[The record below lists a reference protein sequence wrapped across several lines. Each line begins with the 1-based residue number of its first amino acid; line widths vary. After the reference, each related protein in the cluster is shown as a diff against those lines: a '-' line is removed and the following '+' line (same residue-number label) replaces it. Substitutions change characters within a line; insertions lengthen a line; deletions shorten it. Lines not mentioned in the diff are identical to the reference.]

1 MQSEIEVLK
10 KIISERRSVF
20 PAVYNDRKIEKS
32 VLEAVLESAN
42 HAPSHRLTQPWRFV
56 VFQNEALN
64 ELGDKIAE
72 IYKANAPAD
81 KFSEKKY
88 EEFAKKIKKSAAVV
102 AIVMQAHPDLLPEW
116 EEIAA
121 TACAVE
127 NMWLTCTA
135 HGLGSYWS
143 SPGMI
148 KHIGPFLNLEENQKC
163 IGLFY
168 MGYTDVQIPATERT
182 SIDEKVEWRG

>member
-1 MQSEIEVLK
+1 MDTDIEVLK
-10 KIISERRSVF
+10 RIIKDRKSVF
-20 PAVYNDRKIEKS
+20 PAVYNDRKIEND
-32 VLEAVLESAN
+32 VLREILESARY
-42 HAPSHRLTQPWRFV
+42 APSHRLTQPWRFV
-56 VFQNEALN
+56 VFQNESLI

-72 IYKANAPAD
+72 IYKANAPED

-88 EEFAKKIKKSAAVV
+88 EEFAKKIHKSAAVI

-121 TACAVE
+121 TACAVQ

-135 HGLGSYWS
+135 HGVGSYWS

-148 KHIGPFLNLEENQKC
+148 KHIGPFLGLTENQKC

-168 MGYTDVQIPATERT
+168 MGYTELNMPASQRDPME
-182 SIDEKVEWRG
+182 DKVEWRG